1 MKPTLVVLD
10 SVIGPQVVAY
20 LAPRAIRLDVDARI
34 RRHGEAS
41 LAAARV
47 VADAP
52 DVFYSALWWSA
63 RLRLPPPFRG
73 RGDHALHL
81 ALQSSSGDVG
91 KDDRLAGARAAF
103 GTLPRAGLEVWLPA
117 F

>member
-1 MKPTLVVLD
+1 MP
-10 SVIGPQVVAY
+10 
-20 LAPRAIRLDVDARI
+20 
-34 RRHGEAS
+34 S

-52 DVFYSALWWSA
+52 DLFYSAFWWSA

-73 RGDHALHL
+73 RGDLALHL
-81 ALQSSSGDVG
+81 ALQSSSGDLV

-103 GTLPRAGLEVWLPA
+103 GTLPRSGLEVWLPA